1 MIFKR
6 LYFNIIIRVLL
17 LAATALGLAWAII
30 TTSYFFTIALLSI
43 LIAIQVI
50 LLIKYLNKTN
60 RLLLRFFTALRDKS
74 TDQEIIVET
83 DDRNLDG
90 IILLVNEINNS
101 IQNTRIEKEAH
112 YNYLQTILEQTG
124 TGLVVIDNKGKVL
137 LVNKAALE
145 IMGISSLFKISD
157 LNTLR
162 ENFGDDI
169 LKLRAGDQILFK
181 ISKDHDILHL
191 SVTCTEIRVQD
202 DFNKIFSIQN
212 IKREIEESEIES
224 WRKLI
229 RVLNHEIRNSIS
241 PITSISKA
249 LLKVLT
255 NDSGNSKPVNALQQD
270 TIDDSIDGLSTIE
283 KRGDNLLKFVSSF
296 KDYTQLPKPVI
307 SEVTAI
313 SLIHDNLDLLK
324 NEIETNKINLNLKI
338 ESDDI
343 ILSIDKKMID
353 QVFINIIRNAI
364 ESLKESKRT
373 KEIEVHAFQSEN
385 KIQILIKDNGPG
397 ISKDVLEKIF
407 IPFYTT
413 KKGGSGIGLSL
424 SRQIMQLHG
433 GSISVQSE
441 LGVETVFTL
450 SF

>member
-191 SVTCTEIRVQD
+191 SVTCTEM
-202 DFNKIFSIQN
+202 
-212 IKREIEESEIES
+212 
-224 WRKLI
+224 
-229 RVLNHEIRNSIS
+229 
-241 PITSISKA
+241 
-249 LLKVLT
+249 
-255 NDSGNSKPVNALQQD
+255 
-270 TIDDSIDGLSTIE
+270 
-283 KRGDNLLKFVSSF
+283 
-296 KDYTQLPKPVI
+296 LPP
-307 SEVTAI
+307 
-313 SLIHDNLDLLK
+313 
-324 NEIETNKINLNLKI
+324 
-338 ESDDI
+338 
-343 ILSIDKKMID
+343 
-353 QVFINIIRNAI
+353 
-364 ESLKESKRT
+364 
-373 KEIEVHAFQSEN
+373 
-385 KIQILIKDNGPG
+385 
-397 ISKDVLEKIF
+397 
-407 IPFYTT
+407 
-413 KKGGSGIGLSL
+413 
-424 SRQIMQLHG
+424 
-433 GSISVQSE
+433 
-441 LGVETVFTL
+441 
-450 SF
+450 